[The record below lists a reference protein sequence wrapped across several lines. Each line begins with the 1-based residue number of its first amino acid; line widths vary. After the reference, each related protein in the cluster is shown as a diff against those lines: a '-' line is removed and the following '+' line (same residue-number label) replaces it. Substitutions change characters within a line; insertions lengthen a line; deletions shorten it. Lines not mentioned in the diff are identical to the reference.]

1 MIWIFPIAGYGTR
14 TSTLGPYKPFI
25 EVFKN
30 HKILKLCLM
39 GIKNHIKKDDKLV
52 FIASKEQ
59 EKKYNVTH
67 NVETILKDLKLE
79 TKNIISILDKTPSGQ
94 ALTIKHGLKDI
105 GEKFKTEKVFVVNS
119 DQMVS
124 FDIANVDFNRP
135 GAGLYFNTGD
145 KSCFY
150 RLDFNSRTIID
161 IKEKQKI
168 SCYASAGVFY
178 FNTVDV
184 MMRSI
189 EWAIKNQKTYNGE
202 LYLGPCMEY
211 FGNLSYFPT
220 TMKFDLGNVR
230 SIEFFKSTFNFWEN
244 KI

>member
-1 MIWIFPIAGYGTR
+1 MIWVFPIAGYGTR

-25 EVFKN
+25 EIFPN

-39 GIKNHIKKDDKLV
+39 GIKNHIQKQDKLV
-52 FIASKEQ
+52 FIASREQ
-59 EKKYNVTH
+59 EETH
-67 NVETILKDLKLE
+67 KVI
-79 TKNIISILDKTPSGQ
+79 KNIQFILNDLNLKTENIVSILDKTPKGQ
-94 ALTIKHGLKDI
+94 ALTVRQGLKNIDEELI
-105 GEKFKTEKVFVVNS
+105 SEKVFVINS
-119 DQMVS
+119 DQMVC
-124 FDIANVDFNRP
+124 FNIEEVDFTRP
-135 GAGLYFNTGD
+135 GAGLYFNTGN

-150 RLDFNSRTIID
+150 ELDFNSKTIIN

-168 SCYASAGVFY
+168 SCYAAAGVFY

>member
-1 MIWIFPIAGYGTR
+1 
-14 TSTLGPYKPFI
+14 
-25 EVFKN
+25 
-30 HKILKLCLM
+30 M
-39 GIKNHIKKDDKLV
+39 GIKSHIKKDDKLV
-52 FIASKEQ
+52 FIASREQ
-59 EKKYNVTH
+59 EEQHNVTR
-67 NVETILKDLKLE
+67 NVEIIVNDLGLK
-79 TKNIISILDKTPSGQ
+79 TKNIISILNKTPSGQ
-94 ALTIKHGLKDI
+94 ALTIKHGLKGI
-105 GEKFKTEKVFVVNS
+105 KEEFKTEKVFVINS
-119 DQMVS
+119 DQMVT
-124 FDIANVDFNRP
+124 FDLENIDFSRP
-135 GAGLYFNTGD
+135 GTGLYFNIGD

-150 RLDFNSRTIID
+150 KLDFNSKTIID

-178 FNTVDV
+178 FNTLDV

-189 EWAIKNQKTYNGE
+189 EWAIKNKKTYNGE

-230 SIEFFKSTFNFWEN
+230 SIEFFKSTFNFWEK